1 MFDQVQQ
8 DKANKQHISELEYEI
23 VFYKEK
29 QQELMA
35 YTQSLTENNVAS
47 KSIVAELHSKVFFP
61 FFPPII
67 IIIFLTYSAFT
78 GLF

>member
-47 KSIVAELHSKVFFP
+47 KSIVSELHSKVFFP
-61 FFPPII
+61 FFSPIL
-67 IIIFLTYSAFT
+67 FYLTYSAFT